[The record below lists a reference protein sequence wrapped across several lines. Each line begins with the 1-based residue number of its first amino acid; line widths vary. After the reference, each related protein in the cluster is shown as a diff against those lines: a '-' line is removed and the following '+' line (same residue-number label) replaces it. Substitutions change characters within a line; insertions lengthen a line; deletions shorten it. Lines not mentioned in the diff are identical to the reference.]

1 MAEKTKS
8 KRVWLIL
15 KWVIG
20 CLTVCLVITIAGV
33 VILVTR
39 LPKPETQ
46 TEGPVPQ
53 PAVAITSQSIGQ
65 VKELYRIPYP
75 GYVFDAAWS
84 PDGSSLACAV
94 FGIGKDPGSVQ
105 VWDAVT
111 GSHMRSFEQVNIYR
125 VSFSPDGQMLAA
137 AGDSGVM
144 VWNLA
149 DGSELSNTNPGYGGG
164 RLIAFSPDS
173 HIFAYAYKTTVNLLE
188 MPGGRALKTF
198 QHAEKV
204 MDFMFLADG
213 QSLITASV
221 SYDEATFMED
231 ESTFTVWDIA
241 SGSVVRTFTHPGGVN
256 QLLVTPEGRLLAATD
271 LGSSLSIWDLESGE
285 QFQVFSDFRFG
296 VPGFEISPDGS
307 VLAAG
312 EGRGFEKASPSKL
325 RLFEVDSGREVP
337 MLEGH
342 KGVISNVAFSP
353 DGRLLATT
361 SEDKTIRLWGVPPG
375 E

>member
-1 MAEKTKS
+1 
-8 KRVWLIL
+8 
-15 KWVIG
+15 
-20 CLTVCLVITIAGV
+20 
-33 VILVTR
+33 
-39 LPKPETQ
+39 
-46 TEGPVPQ
+46 
-53 PAVAITSQSIGQ
+53 
-65 VKELYRIPYP
+65 
-75 GYVFDAAWS
+75 
-84 PDGSSLACAV
+84 
-94 FGIGKDPGSVQ
+94 
-105 VWDAVT
+105 
-111 GSHMRSFEQVNIYR
+111 
-125 VSFSPDGQMLAA
+125 MLAA

-149 DGSELSNTNPGYGGG
+149 DGRELSNTNPGYGGG
-164 RLIAFSPDS
+164 RLIAFSPAS
-173 HIFAYAYKTTVNLLE
+173 RIFAYAYKTTVNLLE
-188 MPGGRALKTF
+188 MPSGRALNTF
-198 QHAEKV
+198 QHADKV
-204 MDFMFLADG
+204 MDFMFLPDG

-241 SGSVVRTFTHPGGVN
+241 SGSVVRSFTHPGGVN
-256 QLLVTPEGRLLAATD
+256 QLLVTPEGGLLAATD

-285 QFQVFSDFRFG
+285 QLQVFSDFRFG

-312 EGRGFEKASPSKL
+312 EGRGFEMASPSKL

-361 SEDKTIRLWGVPPG
+361 SEDKTIRLWGVPPDN
-375 E
+375 